1 MTKILVVEDD
11 LLVVDMVRRALNR
24 DGHLV
29 DAVSSVNAAM
39 TQFQML
45 PYQLLVLDWSLPDGT
60 GPALCQELRA
70 QGAHLPILFLTARD
84 SLQDKKVGYGAG
96 GDDYLPK
103 PFEPDE
109 LRMKVSAL
117 LRRPPN
123 LQPNEIKMRNIVL
136 NIVTHQVFKN
146 EQEIHLLPKEYALL
160 EFFMTHPGQIFKAEA
175 LLDRIWSSDSSVGP
189 DTIRVT
195 LMRVRQKLEYDFED
209 PFIVTV
215 RSFGYR
221 LDV

>member
-1 MTKILVVEDD
+1 
-11 LLVVDMVRRALNR
+11 MVRNALMR

-29 DAVSSVNAAM
+29 DTVSSLTAASL
-39 TQFQML
+39 QFRIV
-45 PYQLLVLDWSLPDGT
+45 PYELLVLDWSLPDGT
-60 GPALCQELRA
+60 GPVFCQQLRA
-70 QGAHLPILFLTARD
+70 EGYHLPILLLTARD

-96 GDDYLPK
+96 ADDYLSK

-123 LQPNEIKMRNIVL
+123 LQPNEIKMRNILL
-136 NIVTHQVFKN
+136 NAVTHQVFKN
-146 EQEIHLLPKEYALL
+146 GQEVHLLPKEYALL
-160 EFFMTHPGQIFKAEA
+160 EFFMKHPGQIFNAES
-175 LLDRIWSSDSSVGP
+175 LLDRIWSTDSSVAP
-189 DTIRVT
+189 DTMRVT
-195 LMRVRQKLEYDFED
+195 LMRVRQKLEYDFEE

-221 LDV
+221 LDN